1 MVPAWP
7 GTAALSAIVLV
18 AAGCGTDAVGVQ
30 ACRQI
35 QEARCQQAP
44 ACGISLQ
51 PPYHGNGSDV
61 DACIRFYN
69 DQCLHGLASG
79 ADPGPI
85 AVNKCVAAIN
95 QAPAGGGCSVVLS
108 PQTADACAW
117 LAPNSSSGDA
127 SASDSPANAA
137 DGDVFDT
144 GSN

>member
-7 GTAALSAIVLV
+7 GTTALAAIVLV

-44 ACGISLQ
+44 ACGIALQ

-79 ADPGPI
+79 ADPGQI

-95 QAPAGGGCSVVLS
+95 RAPAAGGCSVVLS
-108 PQTADACAW
+108 PQTADDCAW
-117 LAPNSSSGDA
+117 LASNSSGDA
-127 SASDSPANAA
+127 GAIDSPALAA
-137 DGDVFDT
+137 ESGVFDT